1 MNDGD
6 SQGSKSIGKS
16 GNESIVGFVGEGNE
30 VMKNSVILVEK
41 FDVQNFRWV
50 TNTETEFKETNKK
63 FVNREKIEEINA
75 LWYRYSHSI

>member
-16 GNESIVGFVGEGNE
+16 GNESIVGFVGEGDE

-50 TNTETEFKETNKK
+50 TNTEIEFKETNKK
-63 FVNREKIEEINA
+63 FVNREKYWGNQCFVVS
-75 LWYRYSHSI
+75 L

>member
-63 FVNREKIEEINA
+63 FGNGEKYWRN
-75 LWYRYSHSI
+75 

>member
-6 SQGSKSIGKS
+6 SQGSKSIGKA

-50 TNTETEFKETNKK
+50 TNTEIEFKETNKK
-63 FVNREKIEEINA
+63 FVNREKYWGNQCFVVS
-75 LWYRYSHSI
+75 L

>member
-50 TNTETEFKETNKK
+50 TNTEIEFKETNKK

>member
-50 TNTETEFKETNKK
+50 TNT
-63 FVNREKIEEINA
+63 
-75 LWYRYSHSI
+75 